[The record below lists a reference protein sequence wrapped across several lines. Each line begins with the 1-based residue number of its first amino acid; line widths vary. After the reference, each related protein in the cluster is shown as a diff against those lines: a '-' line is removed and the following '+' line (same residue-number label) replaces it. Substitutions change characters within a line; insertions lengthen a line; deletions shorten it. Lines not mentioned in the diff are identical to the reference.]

1 MQQFESF
8 SSMNQ
13 IEINV
18 IHRVETGYYYKQF
31 LLRAY
36 SLDSFALLIKAIHK
50 TTLVSVVCKT
60 LVRNIVGP

>member
-18 IHRVETGYYYKQF
+18 IHKVETGYYYKQF
-31 LLRAY
+31 LLRAFR
-36 SLDSFALLIKAIHK
+36 LNSFALLVKLIHK

>member
-1 MQQFESF
+1 MQQFEGF

-18 IHRVETGYYYKQF
+18 IHKVETGYYYKQF

-36 SLDSFALLIKAIHK
+36 SLNSFALLVKSTHK

-60 LVRNIVGP
+60 LVRISVGP